1 MLTEWLD
8 YLRTGFNPRQ
18 EIPFFPYS
26 LGLFYFF
33 SCFVFTEDFRF

>member
-8 YLRTGFNPRQ
+8 YLRTGFQ
-18 EIPFFPYS
+18 STAGDSFFPYS